1 MYRQQ
6 QPGQFQQ
13 PGFPGFPGGGFAQ
26 RLNQIERQLN
36 QLTRRVDRLDRRLDR
51 VERRLGIPTFQ
62 SDFAYA
68 EDYYY

>member
-13 PGFPGFPGGGFAQ
+13 PGFPGFPGGFAQ

-36 QLTRRVDRLDRRLDR
+36 QLTRRVDRIDRRLDR
-51 VERRLGIPTFQ
+51 VERRLGIQTLQ
-62 SDFAYA
+62 SDYTAYA